1 MGVMFDRPPDP
12 TKPVA
17 PVPVPRERPL
27 AVAAAGLALGA
38 SGGVGLLAAVALL
51 AGSGPVVDAF
61 RARAVAAGVDPVGAI
76 EIARA
81 IRTALLSTGSGTLAL
96 AVLSL
101 LLAWGVLARYEAAR
115 IGALVVAAGSL
126 ACGVVRTSVTAFG
139 NGVNWSLATGQS
151 DPATVAAVTQAFGE
165 AMPGWL
171 AGLGGG
177 LTDLQSFGYIA
188 VIVLLVVPASRDYF
202 RTRVESTVGLTVP
215 WRSAG
220 SGRRTKA
227 VPP

>member
-1 MGVMFDRPPDP
+1 ML
-12 TKPVA
+12 
-17 PVPVPRERPL
+17 VPRERPL
-27 AVAAAGLALGA
+27 AVSAAGLALAG
-38 SGGVGLLAAVALL
+38 SGGVGLLASVVLL
-51 AGSGPVVDAF
+51 VGAGPVVDSF
-61 RARAVAAGVDPVGAI
+61 RVQAVASGVDPVAVG
-76 EIARA
+76 EVARA
-81 IRTALLSTGSGTLAL
+81 IRAVLLSSATGGLAL
-96 AVLSL
+96 AVLSM

-115 IGALVVAAGSL
+115 IGALVVAAVSL

-139 NGVNWSLATGQS
+139 GGIDWSLAAGRP
-151 DPATVAAVTQAFGE
+151 DPATAAAVAQAFDE

-188 VIVLLVVPASRDYF
+188 VIVLLVVPASREYF
-202 RTRVESTVGLTVP
+202 RTRVESTVGVP
-215 WRSAG
+215 VRWRPVGASRRAG

>member
-1 MGVMFDRPPDP
+1 MLDRPPDP
-12 TKPVA
+12 TKPDP
-17 PVPVPRERPL
+17 PVLVPRERPL

-38 SGGVGLLAAVALL
+38 SGGVGLLASVVLL
-51 AGSGPVVDAF
+51 AGVGPVVDAF
-61 RARAVAAGVDPVGAI
+61 RAQAVASGVDPVAAG

-81 IRTALLSTGSGTLAL
+81 IRTVLVSSGTGTLAL
-96 AVLSL
+96 AVLSM

-115 IGALVVAAGSL
+115 VGALVVAAVSL
-126 ACGVVRTSVTAFG
+126 ACGVVRMSVTAFG
-139 NGVNWSLATGQS
+139 NGVDWSLAS
-151 DPATVAAVTQAFGE
+151 ERHDPATAAAVAQAFGE

-202 RTRVESTVGLTVP
+202 RTRVESTVGAPIP

-220 SGRRTKA
+220 SRRRTKA